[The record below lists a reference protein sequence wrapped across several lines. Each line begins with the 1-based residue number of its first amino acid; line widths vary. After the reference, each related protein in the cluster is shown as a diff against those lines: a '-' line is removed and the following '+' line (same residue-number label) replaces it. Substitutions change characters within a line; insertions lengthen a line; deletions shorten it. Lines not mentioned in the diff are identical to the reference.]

1 MLEQEYF
8 LLQRQRILQL
18 LKRLKRQFQLL
29 VMVGFKIA
37 GYRVELQE
45 SALFNAGNENKGA
58 SVSAIVTWILS
69 NYSIMDPNQLK
80 IQVKKS
86 VIKLL
91 EKGDLQRS
99 WTSKGALGSSG
110 SFVLPKERV
119 KKTNYMNSNSR
130 AQMKKSITLKANT
143 IRESKKFPKIRE
155 SGIKADKFS
164 VSEFQK
170 LLEKQT

>member
-1 MLEQEYF
+1 MS
-8 LLQRQRILQL
+8 ILVE
-18 LKRLKRQFQLL
+18 RFQLFERKMPTSTL
-29 VMVGFKIA
+29 DARTRVFSFAKAKNTTVAQKIKEAISAVGD
-37 GYRVELQE
+37 G
-45 SALFNAGNENKGA
+45 
-58 SVSAIVTWILS
+58 

>member
-1 MLEQEYF
+1 MS
-8 LLQRQRILQL
+8 ILVE
-18 LKRLKRQFQLL
+18 RFQLFERKMPTSTL
-29 VMVGFKIA
+29 DARTRVFSFAKAKNTTVAQKIKEAISAVGD
-37 GYRVELQE
+37 
-45 SALFNAGNENKGA
+45 GNENKGA